1 MRLPTLFIL
10 ITVTI
15 DAMGIGLILPVMPDL
30 IEEVRGTGLANA
42 AIWGGILSSTYA
54 VMQFLCS
61 PTLGNLSDRFG
72 RRPILL
78 VSMAVL
84 AADYVVMSFAHTIW
98 LLIIGRIIAGIAAGT
113 HATAL
118 AYMADISP
126 SDKRAQNF
134 GLISA
139 GFGMGFVFGPLLAA
153 FLGDIDPRAPF
164 VAAACLAAA
173 NFAFGYFI
181 LPESLPKDRRRPFQW
196 RRANPAGG
204 LEHISALPGV
214 RLLLIVMLAYQI
226 ANFVYP
232 AIWAY
237 YGQAA
242 FGWTSRMVGISLGVY
257 GIAMAVVQGGL
268 IRLVLPRLGLRRTVY
283 WGLILNSVCL
293 VCYGLAT
300 DAWMIWVLIPISA
313 MGAIVAPAMQ
323 GVMSQAARAD
333 QQGELQGVLASISS
347 LSMILS
353 PLVMTQA
360 FFWFTREGATLQ
372 LPGAPFLVA
381 AVLMGTA
388 FAIFAAAHRSSGAA
402 PQDTSPP
409 GR

>member
-30 IEEVRGTGLANA
+30 ITEVRGAGLANA
-42 AIWGGILSSTYA
+42 ALWGGLLSTTYA

-78 VSMAVL
+78 ISLAVL
-84 AADYVVMSFAHTIW
+84 AADYVVMSLAHTIW
-98 LLIIGRIIAGIAAGT
+98 ILIAGRIVAGIAAGT

-126 SDKRAQNF
+126 PEKRAQNF

-139 GFGMGFVFGPLLAA
+139 GFGIGFVLGPLVAA
-153 FLGDIDPRAPF
+153 FLGEFDPRAPF

-204 LEHISALPGV
+204 LLQIGALPGV
-214 RLLLIVMLAYQI
+214 RLLLMVMLAYQI

-242 FGWTSRMVGISLGVY
+242 FGWTSRMIGLSLTVY
-257 GIAMAVVQGGL
+257 GISMAVVQGGL
-268 IRLVLPRLGLRRTVY
+268 IRLVLPRLGETRTVY
-283 WGLILNSVCL
+283 WGLILNVCCL
-293 VCYGLAT
+293 ICYGLAT
-300 DAWMIWVLIPISA
+300 EAWMIWALIPVSA
-313 MGAIVAPAMQ
+313 MGAVVAPAMQ
-323 GVMSQAARAD
+323 GVMSRAAGAD

-353 PLVMTQA
+353 PIVMTQA
-360 FFWFTREGATLQ
+360 FFWFTRDEAILR

-381 AVLMGTA
+381 AVLMAGA
-388 FAIFAAAHRSSGAA
+388 FAIFAIRHGRARPTPREAA
-402 PQDTSPP
+402 
-409 GR
+409 

>member
-10 ITVTI
+10 FTVTI

-30 IEEVRGTGLANA
+30 ITEVRGADLANA
-42 AIWGGILSSTYA
+42 ALWGGILSTTYA
-54 VMQFLCS
+54 VMQFACS

-84 AADYVVMSFAHTIW
+84 AADYVLMSVAGTIW
-98 LLIIGRIIAGIAAGT
+98 LLIFGRVIAGIAAGT

-126 SDKRAQNF
+126 PEKRAQNF

-164 VAAACLAAA
+164 IAAACLAAT
-173 NFAFGYFI
+173 NFAFGTFI
-181 LPESLPKDRRRPFQW
+181 LPESLPPERRRPFEW

-204 LEHISALPGV
+204 LMQISALPGV
-214 RLLLIVMLAYQI
+214 RVLLVVMLAYQI

-268 IRLVLPRLGLRRTVY
+268 IRLILPRLGVIRTVY
-283 WGLILNSVCL
+283 YGLILNTLCL
-293 VCYGLAT
+293 IAYGVAFQS
-300 DAWMIWVLIPISA
+300 WMIWVLIPISA
-313 MGAIVAPAMQ
+313 MGAVVAPAMQ
-323 GVMSQAARAD
+323 GVMSRAAGPD

-353 PLVMTQA
+353 PLIMTQA
-360 FFWFTREGATLQ
+360 FFWFTRDEAVMR

-381 AVLMGTA
+381 AVLMAVA
-388 FAIFAAAHRSSGAA
+388 FAVFAGVRGAQAKPAASS
-402 PQDTSPP
+402 
-409 GR
+409 

>member
-10 ITVTI
+10 FTVTI

-30 IEEVRGTGLANA
+30 LQEVRGGGLANA
-42 AIWGGILSSTYA
+42 ALWGGALSTTYA
-54 VMQFLCS
+54 VMQFLCA

-84 AADYVVMSFAHTIW
+84 AADYVLMSVAGTIW
-98 LLIIGRIIAGIAAGT
+98 LLLLGRIIAGIAAGT

-118 AYMADISP
+118 AFMADISEP
-126 SDKRAQNF
+126 DKRAQNF

-164 VAAACLAAA
+164 IAAACLAAA

-181 LPESLPKDRRRPFQW
+181 LPESLPQSRRRAFQW
-196 RRANPAGG
+196 RRANPLGG
-204 LEHISALPGV
+204 LKHISALPGV
-214 RLLLIVMLAYQI
+214 RGLLAVMLAYQI

-237 YGQAA
+237 YGPAA

-257 GIAMAVVQGGL
+257 GVAMAVVQGGL
-268 IRLVLPRLGLRRTVY
+268 IRLILPRLGLIRTVY
-283 WGLILNSVCL
+283 FGLILNAVCL
-293 VCYGLAT
+293 LAYGFASE
-300 DAWMIWVLIPISA
+300 AWMIWALIPISA
-313 MGAIVAPAMQ
+313 VGAVVAPAMQ
-323 GVMSQAARAD
+323 GVMSRAAGAD

-347 LSMILS
+347 LSMIIS
-353 PLVMTQA
+353 PLIMTQA
-360 FFWFTREGATLQ
+360 FFWFTHEGAALR
-372 LPGAPFLVA
+372 LPGASFLLA
-381 AVLMGTA
+381 AVLMAIA
-388 FAIFAAAHRSSGAA
+388 FAIFASLRA
-402 PQDTSPP
+402 TSPETE
-409 GR
+409 RA

>member
-30 IEEVRGTGLANA
+30 ITEVRGAGLANA
-42 AIWGGILSSTYA
+42 ALWGGVLSSTYA

-78 VSMAVL
+78 VSLAVL
-84 AADYVVMSFAHTIW
+84 AADYVVMSLAGTIW
-98 LLIIGRIIAGIAAGT
+98 LLIIGRIVAGIAAGT

-126 SDKRAQNF
+126 PDKRAQNF

-204 LEHISALPGV
+204 LMQIGALPGV
-214 RLLLIVMLAYQI
+214 RLLLVVMLAYQI

-237 YGQAA
+237 YGQAN
-242 FGWTSRMVGISLGVY
+242 FGWTSRMIGFSLGVY
-257 GIAMAVVQGGL
+257 GVAIAVVQAGL
-268 IRLVLPRLGLRRTVY
+268 IRLILARLGTGRTVF
-283 WGLILNSVCL
+283 WGLILNTACL
-293 VCYGLAT
+293 VLYGFAT
-300 DAWMIWVLIPISA
+300 EAWMIWVLIPISA
-313 MGAIVAPAMQ
+313 VGAVVAPAMQ
-323 GVMSQAARAD
+323 GVMSRAAGAD

-353 PLVMTQA
+353 PLIMTQA
-360 FFWFTREGATLQ
+360 FFWFTREDATLT

-381 AVLMGTA
+381 AVLMLGA
-388 FAIFAAAHRSSGAA
+388 FAIFASTHRPVPA
-402 PQDTSPP
+402 PASEV
-409 GR
+409 

>member
-30 IEEVRGTGLANA
+30 ITEVRGAGLANA
-42 AIWGGILSSTYA
+42 AIWGGVLSTTYA
-54 VMQFLCS
+54 AMQFLCS

-72 RRPILL
+72 RRPVLL
-78 VSMAVL
+78 ISLAVL
-84 AADYVVMSFAHTIW
+84 AADYVVMSLAHTIW
-98 LLIIGRIIAGIAAGT
+98 ILILGRIVAGIAAGT

-126 SDKRAQNF
+126 PDKRAQNF

-139 GFGMGFVFGPLLAA
+139 GFGMGFVLGPLVAA

-164 VAAACLAAA
+164 VAAAVLAAA

-196 RRANPAGG
+196 RRANPLGG
-204 LEHISALPGV
+204 LMQVSALPGV
-214 RLLLIVMLAYQI
+214 RLLLAVMLAYQI

-242 FGWTSRMVGISLGVY
+242 FGWTSRMIGLSLTVY
-257 GIAMAVVQGGL
+257 GLSMAVVQGGL
-268 IRLVLPRLGLRRTVY
+268 IRLVLPRLGETRTVF
-283 WGLILNSVCL
+283 WGLILNVTCL
-293 VCYGLAT
+293 ICYGLAS

-323 GVMSQAARAD
+323 GIMSRAAGAD

-353 PLVMTQA
+353 PIIMTQA
-360 FFWFTREGATLQ
+360 FFWFTRDEAPVR

-381 AVLMGTA
+381 AVLMAGA
-388 FAIFAAAHRSSGAA
+388 LAIFAVRHSRASATPSKA
-402 PQDTSPP
+402 T
-409 GR
+409 